1 MIKKLKK
8 ALYAWVSAKYMDG
21 CSNYN
26 PVDVR
31 RGARSKAQ
39 ARATFNKNNVPH
51 AKGLIFLS
59 PWTAHKFAKEHGF
72 PLVIK
77 PNVSGFS
84 RGSHFPITNY
94 KELWKA
100 ALWVKVWWP
109 TSVIEQYLLG
119 ANYRVLATPDE
130 IVSVIRRYPPFV
142 DGNGTDSIGALID
155 SENAIREE
163 MNLFPV
169 IYPIRKSPDVTAYLN
184 KQALDFTSVPADG
197 DRIYLFNRVALAPG
211 GIVETIDQ
219 STIPAKNIELFKN
232 VVSMFDANLLGI
244 DVIFEHGI
252 EQETDTQKCIFLEVN
267 SRPYIKMHKV
277 PRYGATDNLDEFF
290 ERMDALAIPD
300 TDTF

>member
-8 ALYAWVSAKYMDG
+8 ALYAWISAKYMDG

-39 ARATFNKNNVPH
+39 ARATFSENGVPH
-51 AKGLIFLS
+51 AKGLIFFS
-59 PWTAHKFAKEHGF
+59 PWAAHRFAKEHGF

-84 RGSHFPITNY
+84 RGSHFPITNF

-109 TSVIEQYLLG
+109 TSVVEQYLLG

-130 IVSVIRRYPPFV
+130 IVSVIRRYPPFI
-142 DGNGTDSIGALID
+142 DGNGSDTIGRLID
-155 SENAIREE
+155 AENATRDE
-163 MNLFPV
+163 MGLSPV
-169 IYPIRKSPDVTAYLN
+169 IYPIRKSPDIAAYLK
-184 KQALDFTSVPADG
+184 KQALSFDSVPASG
-197 DRIYLFNRVALAPG
+197 ERIYLFNRVALAPG

-219 STIPAKNIELFKN
+219 STIPLKNLELFKH
-232 VVSMFDANLLGI
+232 VVTQFNANLLGI
-244 DVIFEHGI
+244 DVIFEKGI
-252 EQETDTQKCIFLEVN
+252 EYDINDQQCIFLEVN

-277 PRYGATDNLDEFF
+277 PRYGTADDLDEFF